1 MLGKHMYTALADEA
15 VNHQSEELQTGVASV
30 LVIDGRLHWDPT
42 TQHLRQTRERNS
54 VTRL

>member
-30 LVIDGRLHWDPT
+30 LVIDGRVHWDPT